1 MPFALGACS
10 LIDDDLTVC
19 GDEMVIEYQVQLHTE
34 LEVQLDTELTLEAEE
49 PVRAALEKWLEPIFT
64 DKAKDIDLRF
74 WLAETDEMR
83 HRIQEIINDNHT
95 SYTIRLPKED
105 YMHLAIANIA
115 DNRQVQVFAGDSSA
129 TMALCLPTDRDIEPL
144 TTGLYTG
151 RLLMEMN
158 DTIRHFD
165 VELYMVTSAVALIID
180 SAACPALQSMEGY
193 IEGTANRFSV
203 RDSIFGFEHARAL
216 WMDRLLIE
224 EATPLTCLGTVGFPT
239 RQMDDAWTITFTAT
253 LTDNRHTTSVLTIK
267 DPLEAGELRI
277 IKCYMDDNGQLNP
290 DIEHDSEVGVT
301 VTFDWNQ
308 GSGHDID
315 I

>member
-19 GDEMVIEYQVQLHTE
+19 GEEMVIEYQVQLHTE
-34 LEVQLDTELTLEAEE
+34 LKLQLDTALTQEAEE
-49 PVRAALEKWLEPIFT
+49 PVRAAMEKWLEPIFT
-64 DKAKDIDLRF
+64 DKARDIDLRF
-74 WLAETDEMR
+74 YQAEKDEMR

-115 DNRQVQVFAGDSSA
+115 EERQVQVFAGDSST
-129 TMALCLPTDRDIEPL
+129 TMVLCLPKDRDVEPL

-158 DTIRHFD
+158 DTVKHFD
-165 VELYMVTSAVALIID
+165 VEMYMITSAVALIID
-180 SAACPALQSMEGY
+180 TAACLDLTGMEGC
-193 IEGTANRFSV
+193 IDGTANQFSV

-216 WMDRLLIE
+216 WMNRLVIE
-224 EATPLTCLGTVGFPT
+224 NTTPLACLGTVGFPT
-239 RQMDDAWTITFTAT
+239 RQQDDAWRISVTAT
-253 LTDNRHTTSVLTIK
+253 LTNNRHTTSVLTIK
-267 DPLEAGELRI
+267 DPLKAGELRI
-277 IKCYMDDNGQLNP
+277 IRCYMDDKGQLNP
-290 DIEHDSEVGVT
+290 DIEHNSEVGVT

-315 I
+315 L